1 MKLHRLN
8 ARPIARLVAVF
19 ALAWLIACA
28 GLIVFARTLIYPFQ
42 PGISAASPVGIP
54 RASSSTIIA
63 EDGLEL
69 TVWVVPPRGGRPV
82 VLYFMGNAGS
92 LPMNGP
98 RLAELALHGFG
109 IAALNYRGAGGMSG
123 SPSQTSL
130 TSDAAALYDMLDTLL
145 GQPVPAR
152 LRVFFGT
159 SIGAAL
165 AVQLATRRE
174 AAALILETPFNRL
187 CEVAQFH
194 YPLFPACILLP
205 YERWASADLIAQV
218 AAPVLILH
226 GDADQTIPLSQ
237 GLELFDAA
245 HTPKRLIVY
254 PGGRHNDLR
263 LHGAGIDAIRFIE
276 DLTGG

>member
-1 MKLHRLN
+1 LCFYHLMKLHRLN
-8 ARPIARLVAVF
+8 ARLKARLIARPIARLVAVF

-42 PGISAASPVGIP
+42 PGISAAAPVGIP
-54 RASSSTIIA
+54 GASSSTIIA

-109 IAALNYRGAGGMSG
+109 IAALNYRGAGGMPG
-123 SPSQTSL
+123 SPSQTAL

-194 YPLFPACILLP
+194 YPLFPACMRAHP
-205 YERWASADLIAQV
+205 SA
-218 AAPVLILH
+218 
-226 GDADQTIPLSQ
+226 
-237 GLELFDAA
+237 
-245 HTPKRLIVY
+245 
-254 PGGRHNDLR
+254 
-263 LHGAGIDAIRFIE
+263 
-276 DLTGG
+276 